1 MRISDWS
8 SDVCSSDLVGQGR
21 GRVEQGVELCLER
34 RVAAEMIDQAV
45 DIMLVEEGR
54 LPAVRFGII
63 APFLDV
69 VAGLDGVII
78 IRPAAVPE
86 ARAREARCGVDDD
99 ELFLRALAQR
109 RGGFMG
115 SQCCGEV
122 THGPSSIGDRKSA
135 RYGAG

>member
-63 APFLDV
+63 APFLDI
-69 VAGLDGVII
+69 VADLDGVII
-78 IRPAAVPE
+78 LPPAAVPE
-86 ARAREARCGVDDD
+86 ARAREARFGVDDAAVI
-99 ELFLRALAQR
+99 LRALAQR
-109 RGGFMG
+109 RGVFLG
-115 SQCCGEV
+115 
-122 THGPSSIGDRKSA
+122 THGVDRKST
-135 RYGAG
+135 RLNSSH